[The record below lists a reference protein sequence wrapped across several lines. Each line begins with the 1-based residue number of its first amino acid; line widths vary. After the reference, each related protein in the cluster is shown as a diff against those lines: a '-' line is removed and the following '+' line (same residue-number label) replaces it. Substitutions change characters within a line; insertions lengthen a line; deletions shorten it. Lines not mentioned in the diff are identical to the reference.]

1 MLPDTTCARFGFE
14 DKTRVTLQ
22 PQAIQRAG
30 VFTELAPLL
39 DELGV
44 DARQVLAGTG
54 LDSLP
59 NSPEARLPFA
69 AMLHV
74 LENAAAITR
83 CPHLGLMI
91 GQRFSLAHH
100 GVVGEMMRCAQTL
113 DRAFADFTSWQ
124 QGYSSGAVVYL
135 LPLGEYHALGY
146 GATGM
151 GNRVLYDAVMT
162 VGLRMI
168 DQITGGAVKPEEVH
182 FAHRQPADKAAY
194 ARFINVPIRFNQQ
207 RVCIVGRRPRRWR
220 RNLPGADRLRHQAL
234 QAELRERFSSIRPEI
249 TLPHPPCH
257 AYPDAAAA
265 SPSMQAVAD
274 ELAMHP
280 RTLRR
285 HLAREQTSFEGL
297 CTALRFDT
305 ARELLDLTDLPVSEI
320 SATLAYASP
329 SVFADAFRRW
339 SGLSPMAFRRRNAP
353 VSWPAPLG

>member
-1 MLPDTTCARFGFE
+1 MP
-14 DKTRVTLQ
+14 VQ
-22 PQAIQRAG
+22 PHAMQRAG
-30 VFTELAPLL
+30 VFAELAPLL
-39 DELGV
+39 EELGV
-44 DARQVLAGTG
+44 DPRQVLAGTG

-59 NSPEARLPFA
+59 ASPEARLPFA
-69 AMLHV
+69 HMLQV
-74 LENAAAITR
+74 LENAATITR

-113 DRAFADFTSWQ
+113 GRAFADFTSWQ

-162 VGLRMI
+162 IGVRMI

-182 FAHRQPADKAAY
+182 FAHRQPPDKTPY
-194 ARFINVPIRFNQQ
+194 ARFINVPVRFNEQ
-207 RVCIVGRRPRRWR
+207 RVCILVPSAALETH
-220 RNLPGADRLRHQAL
+220 LPGANHLRHQAL
-234 QAELRERFSSIRPEI
+234 QAEIRGRFSSIRPEI
-249 TLPHPPCH
+249 TLRTRH
-257 AYPDAAAA
+257 AMRILMQRGM
-265 SPSMQAVAD
+265 PSMQAVAD

-285 HLAREQTSFEGL
+285 HLAREQTSFEAL
-297 CTALRFDT
+297 CTALRYDT

-320 SATLAYASP
+320 SNALAYASP
-329 SVFADAFRRW
+329 GVFADAFRRW
-339 SGLSPMAFRRRNAP
+339 SGLSPMAFRTRNAP
-353 VSWPAPLG
+353 APKPAPAG